1 MVNLSD
7 PEAAIAWLRSPAAIR
22 ERCALVLAAARDD
35 QLDHFALRSEY
46 LEPTAAYVAETI
58 VANYPDLVVP
68 THSRWRHFA
77 VGGRDRWA
85 GLAARL
91 DGAPREEVARVRFD
105 LAVTSVLLDAGAG
118 ADWRYR
124 EPASGEIHARSEGL
138 AVASFDLFSSGMFSA
153 DPARPLRADAAGL
166 AGVTE
171 ARLAE
176 AFQAGPDN
184 PLVGLE
190 GRAAL
195 LRDLGAALEAA
206 PSLFGGEAP
215 RVGALFDYLIQDAG
229 PDGVG
234 AAAILDAV
242 LVGLGP
248 IWPGRIALGG
258 VNLGDVWRH
267 PAVVTGDRTG
277 DPIGDLT
284 GGLVPFHKLSQWL
297 SYSLIEPLEDA
308 GFAVT
313 GVAALTGLPEYRNG
327 GLLVDL
333 GVLAPRHPRV
343 LGETHEAGSEVV
355 VEWRA
360 LTVALL
366 DELAPL
372 VRARLGK
379 SEAEWPLSKVLE
391 GGTWSAGRRIAR
403 ERRPGGGPPISVAS
417 DGTVF

>member
-1 MVNLSD
+1 VVNLSD

-267 PAVVTGDRTG
+267 PAVATGDRTG

-379 SEAEWPLSKVLE
+379 SEVEWPLSKVLE

>member
-1 MVNLSD
+1 VRDFND
-7 PEAAIAWLRSPAAIR
+7 PAAAVAWLRSPEAIR
-22 ERCALVLAAARDD
+22 ARCEVILAAAREDRLEHFTLRPER
-35 QLDHFALRSEY
+35 LD
-46 LEPTAAYVAETI
+46 AAAGYVAETI
-58 VANYPDLVVP
+58 AANYPDLDVP
-68 THSRWRHFA
+68 THSRWRHFS
-77 VGGRDRWA
+77 VGGCDRWA
-85 GLAARL
+85 GLVAQL
-91 DGAPREEVARVRFD
+91 GGVSREEVARIRFD

-118 ADWRYR
+118 PDWRYR
-124 EPASGEIHARSEGL
+124 ERASGETYARSEGL
-138 AVASFDLFSSGMFSA
+138 AVASIELFASGAFSS

-166 AGVTE
+166 AGLTA

-184 PLVGLE
+184 PLLGLE

-206 PSLFGGEAP
+206 PALFGDAAP
-215 RVGALFDYLIQDAG
+215 RIGALFDYLVRDAG
-229 PDGVG
+229 PEGVG
-234 AAAILDAV
+234 AADILGAV
-242 LVGLGP
+242 LQGLGP
-248 IWPGRIALGG
+248 IWPGRIELGG
-258 VNLGDVWRH
+258 INLGDVWRH
-267 PAVVTGDRTG
+267 PAVAT
-277 DPIGDLT
+277 GDLT
-284 GGLVPFHKLSQWL
+284 DGLVPFHKLSQWL

-313 GVAALTGLPEYRNG
+313 GIERLTGLPEYRNG
-327 GLLVDL
+327 GLLIDL
-333 GVLAPRHPRV
+333 GVLEPRHPGV
-343 LGETHEAGSEVV
+343 LAETHDVGSETV

-360 LTVALL
+360 LTVGLL

-379 SEAEWPLSKVLE
+379 TETEWPLAKVLE

>member
-1 MVNLSD
+1 MPDTDD
-7 PEAAIAWLRSPAAIR
+7 PATAVAWLRSPAAIR
-22 ERCALVLAAARDD
+22 ERCAVVLSAARDD
-35 QLDHFALRSEY
+35 ALDHFALHPER
-46 LEPTAAYVAETI
+46 LEPTAGYVAETI
-58 VANYPDLVVP
+58 AANYPGLDVP

-85 GLAARL
+85 GLAAQL
-91 DGAPREEVARVRFD
+91 DGLSGEMVGREEVARIRFD

-118 ADWRYR
+118 AGWRYR
-124 EPASGEIHARSEGL
+124 EPAGGATYARSEGL
-138 AVASFDLFSSGMFSA
+138 AVSSFDLFASGAFSS
-153 DPARPLRADAAGL
+153 DPARPLRADAAAL

-171 ARLAE
+171 ARLAA
-176 AFQAGPDN
+176 AFQVGPDN

-206 PSLFGGEAP
+206 PALFGAQAP
-215 RVGALFDYLIQDAG
+215 RAGNLFDHLALDAG
-229 PDGVG
+229 PGGVS
-234 AAAILDAV
+234 AAAILGAV
-242 LVGLGP
+242 LTGLGP
-248 IWPGRIALGG
+248 IWPGRIALGDT
-258 VNLGDVWRH
+258 NLGDVWRH
-267 PAVVTGDRTG
+267 PAVRTE
-277 DPIGDLT
+277 DLT
-284 GGLVPFHKLSQWL
+284 DCLVPFHKLSLWL
-297 SYSLIEPLEDA
+297 TYSLIEPLEDA
-308 GFAVT
+308 GLAVT

-333 GVLAPRHPRV
+333 GVLEPKHPGV
-343 LGETHEAGSEVV
+343 LGETHEVGSELV

-379 SEAEWPLSKVLE
+379 TAAEWPLPKVLE